1 MPVNCITGEGRRAL
15 PFDGLRAAT
24 HRIDSLDGLRGVA
37 AFIVVVHHSL
47 MPSQSFAG
55 IVVGASPSGVLQ
67 WLLTYT
73 PLRIVWAGPEAVW
86 VFFVLSGF
94 VLVRPYVSERRLDTG
109 RYYLRRFVRLYVP
122 VFASYVFAMALRVV
136 PREPDPTHTWW
147 IAGHVPAAGIKDSVR
162 TMTLLVGNNIT
173 LDLVWWSLQWEVW
186 FSILLP
192 LVVIV
197 VRRARRHGAL
207 LVVFFVAASAAGRIV
222 ADHQTWYSVRLMK
235 APFYLS
241 MFGVGAALTLLEDPI
256 RRRLAH
262 LGVVG
267 TAVFVSGSI
276 TLLTMPA
283 AVEAL
288 TRSDGPGHTAG
299 LFVSGAIGVSG
310 AAGCLIA
317 ALALPAVVRT
327 LTWKPIHWLGVR
339 SFSLYLIHDPIIATI
354 VFAFGLSAATWW
366 SFPLGILVSVVVAAV
381 FYKVVE
387 SPTLG
392 LLRRIPRNRSA
403 PTLRSA

>member
-1 MPVNCITGEGRRAL
+1 MTPN
-15 PFDGLRAAT
+15 

-37 AFIVVVHHSL
+37 ACIVVVHHSL
-47 MPSQSFAG
+47 MPSPSFAG
-55 IVVGASPSGVLQ
+55 IVTGAAPSGAMQ

-73 PLRIVWAGPEAVW
+73 PLRIIWAGSEAVW

-109 RYYLRRFVRLYVP
+109 RYYLRRFVRLYLP
-122 VFASYVFAMALRVV
+122 VFASYVFARALRVV
-136 PREPDPTHTWW
+136 PREPDPSHTWW
-147 IAGHVPAAGIKDSVR
+147 IAGHVPAVGIEDSVR
-162 TMTLLVGNNIT
+162 TMTLLVGNHIT

-186 FSILLP
+186 FSILVP

-207 LVVFFVAASAAGRIV
+207 LVVFFVAASAAGRIA
-222 ADHQTWYSVRLMK
+222 ADLQRWDSVRLMK

-256 RRRLAH
+256 RRRL
-262 LGVVG
+262 G
-267 TAVFVSGSI
+267 TVNAAGAVAFVLGSI
-276 TLLTMPA
+276 SLLTMPA

-288 TRSDGPGHTAG
+288 TPPGGPGHTAG
-299 LFVSGAIGVSG
+299 FFASGAIGLTG
-310 AAGCLIA
+310 AAGCLVA

-327 LTWKPIHWLGVR
+327 LTRTPIHWLGVR
-339 SFSLYLIHDPIIATI
+339 SFSLYLIHDPIIAAI

-366 SFPLGILVSVVVAAV
+366 SLPLGIAVSIVVAAV

-387 SPTLG
+387 APTLE
-392 LLRRIPRNRSA
+392 LLRRIPRNRLARTSPA
-403 PTLRSA
+403 T